1 VALTPQFLMK
11 PATLGGQPVT
21 SLVNIPV
28 AFNADGL
35 QGGGRGGDKM
45 ASPAMDWPEA
55 PSYADVAAAYPK
67 RAREAHLGGRAT
79 LTCKFNN
86 TGRLTQCQVIA
97 EEPKGQGFGF
107 AAQALVQR
115 FRAYPKTSDGRGLL
129 GVDVQIPFVFDPAML
144 GDAKPAIGTPQWMGL
159 PSGAQTGQAF
169 DAVIKAG
176 APTVRVTMACTVQPG
191 GGLADCSVT
200 REDPPG
206 KGVGA
211 AALSLTPLFKVS
223 TWTVE
228 GLPTVGGA
236 INIPLRYEGA
246 PPPPAT
252 AP

>member
-1 VALTPQFLMK
+1 MV
-11 PATLGGQPVT
+11 
-21 SLVNIPV
+21 
-28 AFNADGL
+28 
-35 QGGGRGGDKM
+35 
-45 ASPAMDWPEA
+45 SPAMDWPEA

-79 LTCKFNN
+79 LACKFTNA
-86 TGRLTQCQVIA
+86 GRLTDCQVIA
-97 EEPKGQGFGF
+97 EEPKAQGFGA
-107 AAQALVQR
+107 AAQALAR
-115 FRAYPKTSDGRGLL
+115 KFRAYPKTSDGRGLL
-129 GVDVQIPFVFDPAML
+129 GADVQIPFVFDPAVL
-144 GDAKPAIGTPQWMGL
+144 GDTKPAIGKPQWMGL

-176 APTVRVTMACTVQPG
+176 TPTVRVTLTCTVQPG
-191 GGLADCSVT
+191 GGLSGCSVT

-228 GLPTVGGA
+228 GLPTVGGT

-246 PPPPAT
+246 RPPPAT
-252 AP
+252 P